1 VRTEYDRR
9 MEECNM
15 VERHIIQARAR
26 AAAEEERML
35 HCLKNEAEDTYQNL
49 GLPPVESYF
58 RWCVD
63 NDLLKKH
70 KLISPEDYITDVLP
84 KSKAP
89 KGFSDPS
96 FYKETVSFHQHV
108 SRSPVD
114 DGYCDPSAPETGLR
128 GFLEASSSSLTLSST
143 CDSEEQSRKKSS
155 KVT

>member
-1 VRTEYDRR
+1 
-9 MEECNM
+9 
-15 VERHIIQARAR
+15 
-26 AAAEEERML
+26 ML
-35 HCLKNEAEDTYQNL
+35 DCLKNEGEDTYQNL

-84 KSKAP
+84 SSKAP

-96 FYKETVSFHQHV
+96 FYKETFCFHQHM

-114 DGYCDPSAPETGLR
+114 DGYCDSSAPDIEVRGL
-128 GFLEASSSSLTLSST
+128 LKASSSSLTLSST
-143 CDSEEQSRKKSS
+143 CDAEEQSHKKSS
-155 KVT
+155 KKTTPSKKWLQKSEMNAEDREAQRA